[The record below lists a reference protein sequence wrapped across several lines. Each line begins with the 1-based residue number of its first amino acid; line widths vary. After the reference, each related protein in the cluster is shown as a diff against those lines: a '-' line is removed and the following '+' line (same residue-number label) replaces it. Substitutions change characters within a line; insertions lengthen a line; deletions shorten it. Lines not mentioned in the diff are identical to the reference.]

1 MLLTLRTADAKDWAM
16 VRRHLERAGL
26 PVVGVKAHLEH
37 FTLAWHEQH
46 LVGIAGLEV
55 YGDAALLRSVAVNSS
70 LRGQGVGTEL
80 VRHSL
85 ETARGMNVKDVVL
98 LTETA
103 EDYFPRFSFR
113 VIPRDAVPA
122 AVKQSLEFRGA
133 CPDSATAMHLRL
145 E

>member
-1 MLLTLRTADAKDWAM
+1 M

-26 PVVGVKAHLEH
+26 PVVGVKEHLEH
-37 FTLAWHEQH
+37 FTLALDGPR
-46 LVGIAGLEV
+46 LVGVAGLEV

-70 LRGQGVGTEL
+70 LRGQGVGAEL

-85 ETARGMNVKDVVL
+85 ETARGMKVNAVVL
-98 LTETA
+98 LTATA
-103 EDYFPRFSFR
+103 EDYFPRFGFR
-113 VIPRDAVPA
+113 VVPRDAVPNG
-122 AVKQSLEFRGA
+122 VKQSLEFRGA